1 MRNGTWGD
9 HIALQAVCNVLNVNV
24 AIISSQ
30 NPNIVELNPV
40 NESSEHCI
48 YVSLLDQL
56 HYVGLDRASDDA
68 PSNKNCDDF
77 N

>member
-1 MRNGTWGD
+1 M
-9 HIALQAVCNVLNVNV
+9 LNINV

-40 NESSEHCI
+40 NDSSEHSI
-48 YVSLLDQL
+48 YVRLLDQL
-56 HYVGLDRASDDA
+56 HYVGLDRVSDDA

-77 N
+77 IDNENIHEGD